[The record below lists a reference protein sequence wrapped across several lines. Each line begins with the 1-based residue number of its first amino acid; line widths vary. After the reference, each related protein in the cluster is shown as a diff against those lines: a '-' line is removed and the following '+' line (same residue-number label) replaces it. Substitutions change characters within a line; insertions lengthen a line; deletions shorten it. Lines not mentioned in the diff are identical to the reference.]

1 MPDLII
7 LFTYPFLP
15 PTAPKKECMIKK
27 SKMHFFSKNI
37 KSMTPPESF
46 RRDF

>member
-27 SKMHFFSKNI
+27 SKMHFFFQKYKVDDSSRKLP
-37 KSMTPPESF
+37 T
-46 RRDF
+46 